1 MTENET
7 VEYDVIII
15 GAGLSGLVT
24 AYKIL
29 KKEPTLK
36 VIILEA
42 TDRIGGQ
49 IYSTGSGEL
58 GAQWIQSDHIHIQN
72 LCQELNF
79 KLITWMSA
87 AECDIQLTMLEK
99 YEINLFMWEV
109 DVLAV
114 NFKRNKYVWDEFF

>member
-49 IYSTGSGEL
+49 IYSTRSGEL

-79 KLITWMSA
+79 KLVTWMSA
-87 AECDIQLTMLEK
+87 AKCDIQLTMLEK
-99 YEINLFMWEV
+99 YEIYLFMWEV

-114 NFKRNKYVWDEFF
+114 NFKRKKYVCV